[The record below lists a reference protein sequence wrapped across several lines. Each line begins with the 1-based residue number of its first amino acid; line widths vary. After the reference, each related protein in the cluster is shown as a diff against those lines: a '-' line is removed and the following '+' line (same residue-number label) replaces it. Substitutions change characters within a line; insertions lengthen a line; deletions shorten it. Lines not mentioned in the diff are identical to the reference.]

1 MKNKL
6 SYAKETLVFIFAL
19 LAVIYMATIEPIAAQ
34 AGKQNP
40 LLSMSYKTMTEADL
54 GDAFMKASDYE
65 VGQFLYSLTE
75 QQRRELIQNN
85 QVLNIESVCNTYRY
99 QNKSFKP
106 FRQERMPYY
115 EMAMNVYSEEMAMQ
129 SADDIVNEGVY
140 APKSS
145 GTYRMN
151 LYDDDELTWKSTIK
165 ISGVDTTKDLSEQQN
180 IWVSESM
187 TGRIYGGLIVSNYG
201 VENTAKLS
209 MSPNRSDGQYR
220 DLVLSL
226 TYQKREGYYV
236 VLNTENNS
244 SYGDFMIMDESGNK
258 WTGEKTSDT
267 EINGKL
273 TSYVD
278 ILYNTTL
285 GARDDNTEYG
295 REAVFH
301 FNFKPCEYKVDFDGN
316 GATSGAT
323 VSQKCVYSKD
333 YYYPSNGF
341 QRKYRVSFDG
351 NGGNVSDAHKD
362 CTYSFVGWGEQKE
375 DNTTKQIHKE
385 GTIFYNLTS
394 KKDERIKRYA
404 LWEPDSITLP
414 KAEREGYRFV
424 GWSKEQ
430 TEKQTVLNAYEQYI
444 PEQDETLYAIWE
456 KEQDNSIDT
465 DDKTD
470 EKDIQKEPE
479 KEETISGNDVSENQE
494 PQEKNPTVGDAAT
507 NNSQTDDNLLGKKEI
522 RQKDQTIV
530 CEVGKDKE
538 VVIKEW
544 KVNDSIKSLSIPK
557 ELRIGNQLCKVTRIE
572 SNCICGGKKLSK
584 ISIDCTNLTSIGKNA
599 FRGLTNLKTVQLKN
613 AAKLQYIPDGCFQGC
628 KSLSRIEIPK
638 GVKKIGRKAFYRCS
652 NLKKVSIK
660 TKKLTYVG
668 SKAFVKCHKDLKII
682 VPNAKK
688 KAYQK
693 LFRIL

>member
-75 QQRRELIQNN
+75 QQRKELIQNN
-85 QVLNIESVCNTYRY
+85 QVLNLESVCNTYRY
-99 QNKSFKP
+99 QNKTFKP

-115 EMAMNVYSEEMAMQ
+115 ETAMNAYLDEISNQASDV
-129 SADDIVNEGVY
+129 VLNEGVY

-145 GTYRMN
+145 GSYRMN
-151 LYDDDELTWKSTIK
+151 LYEGDELTWKSTIT
-165 ISGVDTTKDLSEQQN
+165 IYGVDTTKDLSEQQD
-180 IWVSESM
+180 IYVKESM
-187 TGRIYGGLIVSNYG
+187 SGTMLGGVIVSHYG
-201 VENTAKLS
+201 VQGAAKLS
-209 MSPNRSDGQYR
+209 LSPNGKDGQYR
-220 DLVLSL
+220 DLALSMI
-226 TYQKREGYYV
+226 YQKTKGYYITYETD
-236 VLNTENNS
+236 NAS
-244 SYGDFMIMDESGNK
+244 YYGDFMLLDENGSK
-258 WTGEKTSDT
+258 WTGEQNSDI
-267 EINGKL
+267 EINGTL

-278 ILYNTTL
+278 IIYNTTL
-285 GARDDNTEYG
+285 GEKENNTECG
-295 REAVFH
+295 REAVFNFH
-301 FNFKPCEYKVDFDGN
+301 FRPCEYIVDYDGN

-323 VSQKCVYSKD
+323 VSQQCVYMMD
-333 YYYPSNGF
+333 YHYSPNGF
-341 QRKYRVSFDG
+341 QRKYRVSFEG

-375 DNTTKQIHKE
+375 NNAENQIFKE
-385 GTIFYNLTS
+385 GKVYYNLTT
-394 KKDERIKRYA
+394 KKDEHIKRYA

-414 KAEREGYRFV
+414 KPEREGYQFI

-430 TEKQTVLNAYEQYI
+430 TGGQATMQAYEQYI
-444 PEQDETLYAIWE
+444 PQQDETLYAIWE
-456 KEQDNSIDT
+456 KTGSQTVTE
-465 DDKTD
+465 D
-470 EKDIQKEPE
+470 EKDKGGE
-479 KEETISGNDVSENQE
+479 KDSEEKNETLTGQEVSENQVPE
-494 PQEKNPTVGDAAT
+494 ETKP
-507 NNSQTDDNLLGKKEI
+507 TDDTASGDKTNEDNITGKKI
-522 RQKDQTIV
+522 IQQKDQSIV
-530 CEVGKDKE
+530 CEVGKNKE
-538 VVIKEW
+538 VVIKE
-544 KVNDSIKSLSIPK
+544 VNVSDSKKSLSIPK

-572 SNCICGGKKLSK
+572 SNCIRGGKKLSK

-613 AAKLQYIPDGCFQGC
+613 ATKLQYIPDGCFQGC

-638 GVKKIGRKAFYRCS
+638 GVKKIGRKAFYGCS
-652 NLKKVSIK
+652 NLKKVTIK

-693 LFRIL
+693 LFRVL

>member
-75 QQRRELIQNN
+75 QQRKELIQNN
-85 QVLNIESVCNTYRY
+85 QVLNLESVCNTYRY
-99 QNKSFKP
+99 QNKTFKP

-115 EMAMNVYSEEMAMQ
+115 ETAMNAYLDEISNQASDV
-129 SADDIVNEGVY
+129 VLNEGVY

-145 GTYRMN
+145 GSYRMN
-151 LYDDDELTWKSTIK
+151 LYEGDELTWKSTIT
-165 ISGVDTTKDLSEQQN
+165 IYGVDTTKDLSEQQD
-180 IWVSESM
+180 IYVKESM
-187 TGRIYGGLIVSNYG
+187 SGTMLGGVIVSHYG
-201 VENTAKLS
+201 VQGAAKLS
-209 MSPNRSDGQYR
+209 LSPNGKDGQYR
-220 DLVLSL
+220 DLALSMIYQKTKGYYI
-226 TYQKREGYYV
+226 TYQTDNASY
-236 VLNTENNS
+236 
-244 SYGDFMIMDESGNK
+244 YGDFMLLDENGSK
-258 WTGEKTSDT
+258 WTGEQNSDI
-267 EINGKL
+267 EINGTL

-278 ILYNTTL
+278 IIYNTTL
-285 GARDDNTEYG
+285 GEKENNTECG
-295 REAVFH
+295 REAVFNFH
-301 FNFKPCEYKVDFDGN
+301 FRPCEYIVDYDGN

-323 VSQKCVYSKD
+323 VSQQCVYMMD
-333 YYYPSNGF
+333 YHYSPNGF
-341 QRKYRVSFDG
+341 QRKYRVSFEG

-375 DNTTKQIHKE
+375 NNAENQIFKE
-385 GTIFYNLTS
+385 GKVYYNLTT
-394 KKDERIKRYA
+394 KKDEHIKRYA

-414 KAEREGYRFV
+414 KPEREGYQFI

-430 TEKQTVLNAYEQYI
+430 TGGQATMQAYEQYI
-444 PEQDETLYAIWE
+444 PQQDETLYAIWE
-456 KEQDNSIDT
+456 KTGSQTVTE
-465 DDKTD
+465 D
-470 EKDIQKEPE
+470 EKDKGGE
-479 KEETISGNDVSENQE
+479 KDSEEKNETLTGQEVSENQVPE
-494 PQEKNPTVGDAAT
+494 ETKP
-507 NNSQTDDNLLGKKEI
+507 TDDTASGDKTNEDNITGKKI
-522 RQKDQTIV
+522 IQQKDQSIV
-530 CEVGKDKE
+530 CEVGKNKE
-538 VVIKEW
+538 VVIKE
-544 KVNDSIKSLSIPK
+544 VNVSDSKKSLSIPK

-572 SNCICGGKKLSK
+572 SNCIRGGKKLSK
-584 ISIDCTNLTSIGKNA
+584 ISIDCTNLTAIGKNA

-613 AAKLQYIPDGCFQGC
+613 ATKLQYIPDGCFQGC

-638 GVKKIGRKAFYRCS
+638 GVKKIGRKAFYGCS
-652 NLKKVSIK
+652 NLKKVTIK

-693 LFRIL
+693 LFRVL

>member
-34 AGKQNP
+34 VGKQNP

-75 QQRRELIQNN
+75 QQRKELIQNN
-85 QVLNIESVCNTYRY
+85 QVLNLESVCNTYRY
-99 QNKSFKP
+99 QNKTFKP

-115 EMAMNVYSEEMAMQ
+115 ETAMNAYLDEISNQASDV
-129 SADDIVNEGVY
+129 VLNEGVY

-145 GTYRMN
+145 GSYRMN
-151 LYDDDELTWKSTIK
+151 LYEGDELTWKSTIT
-165 ISGVDTTKDLSEQQN
+165 IYDVDTTKDLSEQQD
-180 IWVSESM
+180 IYVKESM
-187 TGRIYGGLIVSNYG
+187 SGTMIGGLIVSHYG
-201 VENTAKLS
+201 VQGAAKLS
-209 MSPNRSDGQYR
+209 LSPNGKDGQYR
-220 DLVLSL
+220 DLALSMI
-226 TYQKREGYYV
+226 YQKTKGYYITYETD
-236 VLNTENNS
+236 NAS
-244 SYGDFMIMDESGNK
+244 YYGDFMLLDENGSK
-258 WTGEKTSDT
+258 WTGEQNSDI
-267 EINGKL
+267 EINGTL

-278 ILYNTTL
+278 IIYNTTL
-285 GARDDNTEYG
+285 GEKENNTECG
-295 REAVFH
+295 REAVFNFH
-301 FNFKPCEYKVDFDGN
+301 FRPCEYIVDYDGN

-323 VSQKCVYSKD
+323 VSQKCVYMMD
-333 YYYPSNGF
+333 YHYSPNGF
-341 QRKYRVSFDG
+341 QRKYRVSFEG

-375 DNTTKQIHKE
+375 NNAENQIFKE
-385 GTIFYNLTS
+385 GKVYYNLTT
-394 KKDERIKRYA
+394 KKDEHIKRYA

-414 KAEREGYRFV
+414 KPEREGYQFI

-430 TEKQTVLNAYEQYI
+430 TGGQATMQAYEQYI
-444 PEQDETLYAIWE
+444 PQQDETLYAIWE
-456 KEQDNSIDT
+456 KTGSQTVTE
-465 DDKTD
+465 D
-470 EKDIQKEPE
+470 EKDKGGE
-479 KEETISGNDVSENQE
+479 KDSEEKNETLTGQEVSENQVPE
-494 PQEKNPTVGDAAT
+494 ETKP
-507 NNSQTDDNLLGKKEI
+507 TDDTASGDKTNEDNITGKKI
-522 RQKDQTIV
+522 IQQKDQSIV
-530 CEVGKDKE
+530 CEVGNNKE
-538 VVIKEW
+538 VVIKELN
-544 KVNDSIKSLSIPK
+544 VSDSKKSLSSPK

-572 SNCICGGKKLSK
+572 SNCIRGGKKLSK
-584 ISIDCTNLTSIGKNA
+584 ISIDCTNLTAIGKNA

-613 AAKLQYIPDGCFQGC
+613 ATKLQYISDGCFQGC

-638 GVKKIGRKAFYRCS
+638 GVKKIGRKAFYGCS
-652 NLKKVSIK
+652 NLKKVTIK

-668 SKAFVKCHKDLKII
+668 SRAFVKCHKDLKII

>member
-75 QQRRELIQNN
+75 QQRKELIQNN
-85 QVLNIESVCNTYRY
+85 QVLNLESVCNTYRY
-99 QNKSFKP
+99 QNKTFKP

-115 EMAMNVYSEEMAMQ
+115 ETAMNAYLDEISNQASDV
-129 SADDIVNEGVY
+129 VLNEGVY

-145 GTYRMN
+145 GSYRMN
-151 LYDDDELTWKSTIK
+151 LYEGDELTWKSTIT
-165 ISGVDTTKDLSEQQN
+165 IYGVDTTKDLSEQQD
-180 IWVSESM
+180 IYVKESM
-187 TGRIYGGLIVSNYG
+187 SGTMLGGVIVSHYG
-201 VENTAKLS
+201 VQGAAKLS
-209 MSPNRSDGQYR
+209 LSPNGKDGQYR
-220 DLVLSL
+220 DLALSMIYQKTKGYYI
-226 TYQKREGYYV
+226 TYQTDNASY
-236 VLNTENNS
+236 
-244 SYGDFMIMDESGNK
+244 YGDFMLLDENGSK
-258 WTGEKTSDT
+258 WTGEQNSDI
-267 EINGKL
+267 EINGTL

-278 ILYNTTL
+278 IIYNTTL
-285 GARDDNTEYG
+285 GEKENNTECG
-295 REAVFH
+295 REAVFNFH
-301 FNFKPCEYKVDFDGN
+301 FRPCEYIVDYDGN

-323 VSQKCVYSKD
+323 VSQQCVYMMD
-333 YYYPSNGF
+333 YHYSPNGF
-341 QRKYRVSFDG
+341 QRKYRVSFEG

-375 DNTTKQIHKE
+375 NNAENQIFKE
-385 GTIFYNLTS
+385 GKVYYNLTT
-394 KKDERIKRYA
+394 KKDEHIKRYA

-414 KAEREGYRFV
+414 KPEREGYQFI

-430 TEKQTVLNAYEQYI
+430 TGGQATMQAYEQYI
-444 PEQDETLYAIWE
+444 PQQDETLYAIWE
-456 KEQDNSIDT
+456 KTGSQTVTE
-465 DDKTD
+465 D
-470 EKDIQKEPE
+470 EKDKGGE
-479 KEETISGNDVSENQE
+479 KDSEEKNETLTGQEVSENQVLE
-494 PQEKNPTVGDAAT
+494 ETKP
-507 NNSQTDDNLLGKKEI
+507 TDDTASGDKTNEDNITGKKI
-522 RQKDQTIV
+522 IQQKDQSIV
-530 CEVGKDKE
+530 CEVGNNKE
-538 VVIKEW
+538 VVIKELN
-544 KVNDSIKSLSIPK
+544 VSDSKKSLSIPK

-572 SNCICGGKKLSK
+572 SNCIRGGKKLSK
-584 ISIDCTNLTSIGKNA
+584 ISIDCTNLTAIGKNA

-613 AAKLQYIPDGCFQGC
+613 ATKLQYISDGCFQGC

-638 GVKKIGRKAFYRCS
+638 GVKKIGRKAFYGCS
-652 NLKKVSIK
+652 NLKKVTIK

-693 LFRIL
+693 LFRVL

>member
-75 QQRRELIQNN
+75 QQRKELIQNN
-85 QVLNIESVCNTYRY
+85 QVLNLESVCNTYRY
-99 QNKSFKP
+99 QNKTFKP

-115 EMAMNVYSEEMAMQ
+115 ETAMNAYLDEISNQASDV
-129 SADDIVNEGVY
+129 VLNEGVY

-145 GTYRMN
+145 GSYRMN
-151 LYDDDELTWKSTIK
+151 LYEGDELTWKSTIT
-165 ISGVDTTKDLSEQQN
+165 IYGVDTTKDLSEQQD
-180 IWVSESM
+180 IYVKESM
-187 TGRIYGGLIVSNYG
+187 SGTMLGGVIVSHYG
-201 VENTAKLS
+201 VQGAAKLS
-209 MSPNRSDGQYR
+209 LSPNGKDGQYR
-220 DLVLSL
+220 DLALSMIYQKTKGYYI
-226 TYQKREGYYV
+226 TYQTDNASY
-236 VLNTENNS
+236 
-244 SYGDFMIMDESGNK
+244 YGDFMLLDENGSK
-258 WTGEKTSDT
+258 WTGEQNSDI
-267 EINGKL
+267 EINGTL

-278 ILYNTTL
+278 IIYNTTL
-285 GARDDNTEYG
+285 GEKENNTECG
-295 REAVFH
+295 REAVFNFH
-301 FNFKPCEYKVDFDGN
+301 FRPCEYIVDYDGN

-323 VSQKCVYSKD
+323 VSQQCVYMMD
-333 YYYPSNGF
+333 YHYSPNGF
-341 QRKYRVSFDG
+341 QRKYRVSFEG

-375 DNTTKQIHKE
+375 NNAENQIFKE
-385 GTIFYNLTS
+385 GKVYYNLTT
-394 KKDERIKRYA
+394 KKDEHIKRYA

-414 KAEREGYRFV
+414 KPEREGYQFI

-430 TEKQTVLNAYEQYI
+430 TGGQATMQAYEQYI
-444 PEQDETLYAIWE
+444 PQQDETLYAIWE
-456 KEQDNSIDT
+456 KTGSQTVTE
-465 DDKTD
+465 D
-470 EKDIQKEPE
+470 EKDKGGE
-479 KEETISGNDVSENQE
+479 KDSEEKNETLTGQEVSENQVPE
-494 PQEKNPTVGDAAT
+494 ETKP
-507 NNSQTDDNLLGKKEI
+507 TDDTASGDKTNEDNITGKKI
-522 RQKDQTIV
+522 IQQKDQSIV
-530 CEVGKDKE
+530 CEVGKNKE
-538 VVIKEW
+538 VVIKE
-544 KVNDSIKSLSIPK
+544 VNVSDSKKSLSIPK

-572 SNCICGGKKLSK
+572 SNCIRGGKKLSK

-613 AAKLQYIPDGCFQGC
+613 ATKLQYIPDGCFQGC

-638 GVKKIGRKAFYRCS
+638 GVKKIGRKAFYGCS
-652 NLKKVSIK
+652 NLKKVTIK

-693 LFRIL
+693 LFRVL